1 MAERRNLPKIVS
13 IVKYHND
20 GRLTAPAAARNAKPI
35 IQLVRKTVTK
45 PGNALEIASGTGQ
58 HIVKLASALPFLN
71 WQPSDVDITRLN
83 SIKSWSNDQY
93 LKNLRPPC
101 ILDATE
107 EGWSKKH
114 RDQDLILLV
123 NLLHLISIKETK
135 ILIKEI
141 SKALAP
147 KGLSIIYGPF
157 MRNGKL
163 ISKGDMEF
171 HYSLINAD
179 LNLGYKNDIDILN
192 LFSEAGLVHLNT
204 EQMPANNLAFISK
217 KP

>member
-1 MAERRNLPKIVS
+1 M
-13 IVKYHND
+13 
-20 GRLTAPAAARNAKPI
+20 
-35 IQLVRKTVTK
+35 
-45 PGNALEIASGTGQ
+45 
-58 HIVKLASALPFLN
+58 
-71 WQPSDVDITRLN
+71 
-83 SIKSWSNDQY
+83 
-93 LKNLRPPC
+93 
-101 ILDATE
+101 
-107 EGWSKKH
+107 
-114 RDQDLILLV
+114 
-123 NLLHLISIKETK
+123 ISIKETK

-163 ISKGDMEF
+163 ISKGDTKF

-179 LNLGYKNDIDILN
+179 LNLGYKNDVDILN